1 MGHIRGHRSDAMI
14 QKKLNFRVKTGNP
27 LNPAGIGEGSRLCA
41 STIPI
46 VPPGRTLVNS
56 RLFIAHHGF
65 EEAGIGWRQGI
76 HTVAIFNS
84 AMNTMRLVKI
94 ENLFSSA
101 AAPPRWHT
109 MCTSGEALNA
119 AYFLQTR
126 ARKGAFG
133 VRQLA
138 AALKHGL
145 MQIIANN
152 WAIHKGASKLAHF
165 QGHHLRQKV
174 CSITRGAPCPRD
186 GWTGTWSRSNGSDRC
201 RMVYRDQAVAAI
213 VCEVTLSAGIVRPAV
228 ATEGWRPS
236 DFRRP
241 SPPRSAGVSAYTTRY
256 CGIVNFLPT

>member
-1 MGHIRGHRSDAMI
+1 MI

-152 WAIHKGASKLAHF
+152 WAIHKGASKLAHSK
-165 QGHHLRQKV
+165 GIISDKKYAALREAPPAPA
-174 CSITRGAPCPRD
+174 TGGRGRGRGPMGPI
-186 GWTGTWSRSNGSDRC
+186 
-201 RMVYRDQAVAAI
+201 VAAWFI
-213 VCEVTLSAGIVRPAV
+213 VIKQ
-228 ATEGWRPS
+228 
-236 DFRRP
+236 
-241 SPPRSAGVSAYTTRY
+241 
-256 CGIVNFLPT
+256 